1 MSVSIDDYDDLT
13 TFVCRLMG
21 RTGRPG
27 KTATD
32 YFRGVA
38 VRCEGVPGGRRWR
51 VYGTGLSQ
59 RLSFATEIGWDE
71 EDYVTDR
78 LIKSNILPIEQ
89 LS

>member
-1 MSVSIDDYDDLT
+1 MPVSIDDYDDLT
-13 TFVCRLMG
+13 TFVCRLMS

-32 YFRGVA
+32 RFRGA
-38 VRCEGVPGGRRWR
+38 EVRCAGALGGRRWT
-51 VYGTGLSQ
+51 VYGEGPGATC
-59 RLSFATEIGWDE
+59 SFSSEVGWDE

-78 LIKSNILPIEQ
+78 LIKSNLLNIEQ